1 MTKLLGV
8 LGDPIAHSL
17 SPLIHNHWIREHGLD
32 ATYEAMQV
40 KTGDFQNALSALS
53 QRDAV
58 GFNVTL
64 PHKLSAFE
72 ACSDVSDAA
81 KAIGAVN
88 TLTLQPDRSWHGHNT
103 DASGFLEA
111 LSIQGIEIL
120 PETKTIVIGAGGA
133 ARAIVY
139 ALSSIDNLPLIL
151 NRTEGKA
158 RKLSIDLTGGESVYG
173 SIDKVYG
180 LAAAADVVINTVSLG
195 YEGKALNLPTVS
207 NGRFIDISYGA
218 AAAQQIEIAAN
229 SGWQTYDGLPMLV
242 GQAAHSFERWFE
254 IAPKTEDILN
264 RCRSLVETLA

>member
-88 TLTLQPDRSWHGHNT
+88 TLTVQPDRSWHGHNT
-103 DASGFLEA
+103 DASG
-111 LSIQGIEIL
+111 
-120 PETKTIVIGAGGA
+120 
-133 ARAIVY
+133 Y
-139 ALSSIDNLPLIL
+139 Y
-151 NRTEGKA
+151 GK
-158 RKLSIDLTGGESVYG
+158 K
-173 SIDKVYG
+173 
-180 LAAAADVVINTVSLG
+180 
-195 YEGKALNLPTVS
+195 YEGYYAHDVPLKEEEEVKLNEQVVLDL
-207 NGRFIDISYGA
+207 F
-218 AAAQQIEIAAN
+218 
-229 SGWQTYDGLPMLV
+229 
-242 GQAAHSFERWFE
+242 
-254 IAPKTEDILN
+254 TEYLEEH
-264 RCRSLVETLA
+264 VV